1 MTTKLIKTRESK
13 APSPKTYHLQQVGK
27 RLGCFTLSPWDEVP
41 AKYLSLV
48 LQSGFLKNEYP
59 LSTVFISQAGIG
71 KSRLIA
77 TLKNE
82 KYVYNVT
89 DITPKLIVNEFLED
103 AKRGKYKYI
112 VIGDFTNVTD
122 SHSERTGSTIVSL
135 LRNLT
140 AEGVGNIK
148 DYGMEFTTEQEIHAG
163 LITGTTISSYNE
175 FTTSWKKTGF
185 LSRLLPF
192 SFTHSPQ
199 TKESILDN
207 IDRDEDEKLGRLPY
221 RINRRPPNV
230 EANPELL
237 KQLRGYSEILALY
250 TNSMPYRAQIQL
262 RRLVKS
268 NAVLRGD
275 DRICQVDIDEVTKLC
290 NWLNYNFEAI

>member
-1 MTTKLIKTRESK
+1 M
-13 APSPKTYHLQQVGK
+13 
-27 RLGCFTLSPWDEVP
+27 
-41 AKYLSLV
+41 
-48 LQSGFLKNEYP
+48 
-59 LSTVFISQAGIG
+59 
-71 KSRLIA
+71 A
-77 TLKNE
+77 TLRNE
-82 KYVYNVT
+82 KCVYNFT

-122 SHSERTGSTIVSL
+122 SHSERTGSTIISL

-148 DYGMEFTTEQEIHAG
+148 DYGMEFTTDQEIHAG

-175 FTTSWKKTGF
+175 FTASWKRTGF

-199 TKESILDN
+199 TKDSILDN
-207 IDRDEDEKLGRLPY
+207 IDRDEDEKLGRLPC

-275 DRICQVDIDEVTKLC
+275 DSISQVDIDEVAKLC